1 LGLAVGG
8 IALKSKILGY
18 VFNFYYIGSLIIG
31 GGHVVVPLMLTV
43 FSQKFGISEDSF
55 WNGTLFFEFK
65 LLKFHEIIYYL
76 LLFFYFIYFIF

>member
-65 LLKFHEIIYYL
+65 LLKFYKIIYYY
-76 LLFFYFIYFIF
+76 FFISFISFF

>member
-65 LLKFHEIIYYL
+65 LLKFHEIIYYYIFISFIS
-76 LLFFYFIYFIF
+76 FF